1 MNHNDFVVIPGNKPA
16 TSVKL
21 KARNLRELRLET
33 VQLELD
39 SDVMEQRLQQLRQAM
54 SKEKEE
60 RVRSGPY
67 HWKSGQMGGLVNHAQ
82 QVLRNK
88 DNFNQ
93 KLTSGKTKI
102 RILKDQCEEPPKRIF
117 TNAPV
122 CITERAKIKGKL
134 CGQCEIRSPVLV
146 CVECGE
152 DYCSSCFAKFHQ
164 KGALKLHR
172 YSPFQAEEHTSSS
185 SLHLV
190 TQFKKQIES
199 DDPPVNTK
207 QFLKKQFSVRKASS
221 QRGKQHAEVINLE
234 EEDDESIV
242 CVQSNSEEDL
252 NSSSLLNGDF
262 NEEQSS
268 QSFQQAL
275 KEWRDR
281 KPSEAEWTPEMFSV
295 STGTS
300 HDQDNLQSPKTP
312 IEIHFK
318 EHNTSYLD
326 KLLLKKYRRMPVES
340 FKDPCINDLKSF
352 SPSFC
357 EEEVNQK
364 DEEPLLTAEEMEEH
378 ENCVALFKVDEYSKD
393 AEKVQPVLRI
403 MELEETNDDIFEE
416 PSFYLVEEADCHGQE
431 NRPRIYGSLSNTMNT
446 TLQPENITISTTI
459 DSSSSQASNRIDS
472 IDSNHTNTA
481 ENENQQ
487 LSLHDTNGDLMEKQH
502 NHKDSS
508 TTDRND
514 SVSNCKTSLPHDE
527 QVKGKQCGG
536 RLNTV
541 MPDCDSSSSSK
552 QGFVN
557 HIPDRT
563 NTVTS
568 ILPSQRTSVFSN
580 VALGD
585 PSALEISEEFGHK
598 LQIVSSKDSKN
609 TGLTSKP
616 SNELHEITRC
626 QDIDANQYL
635 GLEGFFTLQMDPDQ
649 IAAEPFAKRVIK
661 DEKHIT
667 ETLII
672 ENGDWRPQSSLCKY
686 ADNSIVNDV
695 IDDIRSR
702 PSSSF
707 GRHVASTRVTPWT
720 PLSKSTAGT
729 LRCSGRV
736 MSPSPVEAS
745 KISTKPPVSQKQHKI
760 SDHPLSRAAREIS
773 EVESI
778 GQGNGKRRHDL
789 PSTYELLIP
798 SGQSIEKTTPVT
810 QRSERTKDAVGSQ
823 FMLDSL
829 IGEVDEGQT
838 DDEGEEAQDKQN
850 VLLLF

>member
-172 YSPFQAEEHTSSS
+172 YSPFQ
-185 SLHLV
+185 
-190 TQFKKQIES
+190 
-199 DDPPVNTK
+199 
-207 QFLKKQFSVRKASS
+207 
-221 QRGKQHAEVINLE
+221 VINLE

-778 GQGNGKRRHDL
+778 GQGESSFDNDADEEALIELARELLQIHKGNGKRRHDL

>member
-1 MNHNDFVVIPGNKPA
+1 MNPNDFVVIPGNKPA

-60 RVRSGPY
+60 RVRSGPS
-67 HWKSGQMGGLVNHAQ
+67 HWKSGQIGGLVNHAQ

-88 DNFNQ
+88 DNFSQ

-102 RILKDQCEEPPKRIF
+102 RILKDQCEEPPKRVF
-117 TNAPV
+117 TSAPV

-172 YSPFQAEEHTSSS
+172 YSPFQAEEHTSSN

-207 QFLKKQFSVRKASS
+207 QFLKKQFSARKASS
-221 QRGKQHAEVINLE
+221 QRGKQHAE
-234 EEDDESIV
+234 
-242 CVQSNSEEDL
+242 
-252 NSSSLLNGDF
+252 
-262 NEEQSS
+262 
-268 QSFQQAL
+268 
-275 KEWRDR
+275 
-281 KPSEAEWTPEMFSV
+281 
-295 STGTS
+295 
-300 HDQDNLQSPKTP
+300 
-312 IEIHFK
+312 
-318 EHNTSYLD
+318 
-326 KLLLKKYRRMPVES
+326 
-340 FKDPCINDLKSF
+340 
-352 SPSFC
+352 
-357 EEEVNQK
+357 EEVDQK

-416 PSFYLVEEADCHGQE
+416 PSYYLVEEADCNGQE
-431 NRPRIYGSLSNTMNT
+431 NRPRNYGSLSNTMNT
-446 TLQPENITISTTI
+446 SLQPENITISTTI
-459 DSSSSQASNRIDS
+459 DSSSSQASNRTDS
-472 IDSNHTNTA
+472 IDSNHTNVA
-481 ENENQQ
+481 GNENQQ

-508 TTDRND
+508 ITARND
-514 SVSNCKTSLPHDE
+514 SVSNCKTSLPHNE

-541 MPDCDSSSSSK
+541 LPDCDSSSSSK
-552 QGFVN
+552 HGFVN
-557 HIPDRT
+557 QIPDKT

-568 ILPSQRTSVFSN
+568 KLPSQRTSVFSN

-598 LQIVSSKDSKN
+598 LQIDCSKDSKN
-609 TGLTSKP
+609 VGLTSKP
-616 SNELHEITRC
+616 SNELHEITHC

-707 GRHVASTRVTPWT
+707 GRHVASTRPWT

-736 MSPSPVEAS
+736 MSPSPVESLHIAS
-745 KISTKPPVSQKQHKI
+745 QISTKPLVSQKQRKI

-778 GQGNGKRRHDL
+778 GQSESSFDNDADEEALIELARELLQIHKGNEKRRHDL
-789 PSTYELLIP
+789 PSAYELLTP
-798 SGQSIEKTTPVT
+798 SGQSIEKTTVT

-829 IGEVDEGQT
+829 IGAVDEGQT
-838 DDEGEEAQDKQN
+838 DDEAEEVQDKQN

>member
-281 KPSEAEWTPEMFSV
+281 KPSEAEWTPEMFS
-295 STGTS
+295 
-300 HDQDNLQSPKTP
+300 
-312 IEIHFK
+312 
-318 EHNTSYLD
+318 
-326 KLLLKKYRRMPVES
+326 
-340 FKDPCINDLKSF
+340 
-352 SPSFC
+352 
-357 EEEVNQK
+357 
-364 DEEPLLTAEEMEEH
+364 AEEMEEH

-778 GQGNGKRRHDL
+778 GQGESSFDNDADEEALIELARELLQIHKGNGKRRHDL